1 MENVTSEH
9 EPETLPED
17 EFDDYDY
24 DFEAEALDDVLQHEA
39 ERLLSVNA

>member
-1 MENVTSEH
+1 MANVISEH

-17 EFDDYDY
+17 EFDDYD
-24 DFEAEALDDVLQHEA
+24 FEAEALDDALQHEA